1 MFTFIIYTASV
12 HSLYYHVNPRT
23 HTSHTLHAHVHTC
36 TPTPHT
42 HTHTHTQLLRV
53 NHQWDLEYKE
63 QEEAFRRYRIDS
75 QQAQHENQTY
85 IAKLKEEKDYQSHE
99 IASLQRDLRRAGGSG
114 DSQIEVTSLKREV
127 SQYEKI
133 IGTLKQRNHDLE
145 EQMYTGAG
153 RHGDGRKVKQLEEEI
168 LLLKQQVSN
177 LTVEYEFIKLYFGS
191 FPKSRQ
197 IE

>member
-1 MFTFIIYTASV
+1 M
-12 HSLYYHVNPRT
+12 
-23 HTSHTLHAHVHTC
+23 HTY
-36 TPTPHT
+36 TPTP

-133 IGTLKQRNHDLE
+133 IGTLKQRNRDLE

-168 LLLKQQVSN
+168 LLLKQQVRN
-177 LTVEYEFIKLYFGS
+177 LTVEYEFIKWYFGS